1 MQVPVF
7 GPASGIFGD
16 RMTNFVSGTVFV
28 LLATGLLLS
37 CASAPPVDR
46 PLTAE
51 ERDSVIGNVD
61 AEFTVNMGSSRD
73 VIMATAHVRLL
84 ERARLLYGG
93 NVEIRNVEI
102 TRRAALGAALMHG
115 EDTIVARGVV
125 ISLDMQTA
133 RARAGTIEHA
143 LMEIRR
149 VLPVDAR
156 LWIHN
161 GATTDRNLANDTA
174 DDITAAFIRDN
185 VTVVERGLIDLIATE
200 QGIHL
205 DGTVADSDFISIG
218 NAAGANTIIVV
229 AIAGT
234 GVLRRLNVRVLD
246 IATGTVRMQSD
257 TGEAWR
263 L

>member
-1 MQVPVF
+1 MNKIFSKLVFALLPVWLF
-7 GPASGIFGD
+7 F
-16 RMTNFVSGTVFV
+16 
-28 LLATGLLLS
+28 S
-37 CASAPPVDR
+37 CAVIPVGR
-46 PLTAE
+46 PLAVE
-51 ERDSVIGNVD
+51 DRDAVIGNINM
-61 AEFTVNMGSSRD
+61 EFQVRIGSSREM
-73 VIMATAHVRLL
+73 IMTTAHDILL
-84 ERARLLYGG
+84 TRARQIYGN
-93 NVEIRNVEI
+93 NVDVGDIKI
-102 TRRAALGAALMHG
+102 TRRAVTFGMALMHG
-115 EDTIVARGVV
+115 HDMISARGTV
-125 ISLDMQTA
+125 ISLDIQTA
-133 RARAGTIEHA
+133 RIRMAATGHA
-143 LMEIRR
+143 LKEVRR
-149 VLPVDAR
+149 VLPMDAR

-161 GATTDRNLANDTA
+161 GAATDRGLANDAA

-185 VTVVERGLIDLIATE
+185 VTVVERGLINLIAIE

-234 GVLRRLNVRVLD
+234 GTLRRLNVRVLD